1 MRNLDYI
8 AIASIVV
15 LVFVLRLY
23 FLKISKANEK
33 KILENGGVEY
43 GVKNSKRI
51 TILHICLY
59 AFSVIETLI
68 RKPMFDSKSTLGLA
82 LIIFSMFML
91 FTVTRLL
98 KDIWTIKLML
108 LKDHKYVDH
117 WLFRNV
123 KHPNYYLNIAP
134 ELIGI
139 TLLCHALFTA
149 IIILPLYAV
158 VLYIRISEEEKI
170 LKEIIIPNSKQI

>member
-1 MRNLDYI
+1 
-8 AIASIVV
+8 
-15 LVFVLRLY
+15 
-23 FLKISKANEK
+23 
-33 KILENGGVEY
+33 
-43 GVKNSKRI
+43 
-51 TILHICLY
+51 
-59 AFSVIETLI
+59 
-68 RKPMFDSKSTLGLA
+68 MFDSKSVLGLA

-123 KHPNYYLNIAP
+123 KHPNYYLNITP

-139 TLLCHALFTA
+139 TLLCHATFTA
-149 IIILPLYAV
+149 TIILPLYAV
-158 VLYIRISEEEKI
+158 VLYIRIKEEEKI
-170 LKEIIIPNSKQI
+170 LKEIIIPNSK

>member
-1 MRNLDYI
+1 MKNLDYI
-8 AIASIVV
+8 SIVGIVV

-33 KILENGGVEY
+33 RILENGGVEY

-51 TILHICLY
+51 TILHILFY

-68 RKPMFDSKSTLGLA
+68 RNPMFDSKSILGLA

-123 KHPNYYLNIAP
+123 KHPNYYLNIIP

-139 TLLCHALFTA
+139 TLLCHSIFTPS
-149 IIILPLYAV
+149 IILPLYTI

-170 LKEIIIPNSKQI
+170 LKEIIIPNSK